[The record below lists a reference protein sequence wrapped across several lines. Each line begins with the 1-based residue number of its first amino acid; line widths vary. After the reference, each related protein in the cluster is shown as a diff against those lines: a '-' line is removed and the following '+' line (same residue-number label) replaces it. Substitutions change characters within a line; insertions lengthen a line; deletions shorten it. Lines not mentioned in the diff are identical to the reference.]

1 MQAAENSTWPAG
13 PVELGADGTVVVGP
27 GWAGDDAYWLS
38 ADAGRSGSMRRLPA
52 LALTG
57 ISAIAFRD
65 REHGLALGGLTLGGG
80 DGCAEATMLATSD
93 GGAIWHH
100 QGSLGMTVVSVA
112 YNGSL
117 AVAAGSACNI
127 SSIAISTNSGQTWSV
142 VSTGG
147 PRGPVW
153 VYLWSVAMVCAHLM
167 PGRQYL
173 LLSHDGGAHWLPAG
187 EGPASANYQEVS
199 SVVVTAASALWA
211 SGPPGALWRTT
222 DGGWQWSALP
232 LMLPLVA

>member
-1 MQAAENSTWPAG
+1 MGQGGDVLWRSLDQGGAWAAVGNPGRVKVDSLAGYGDHLWVATEAGGFLSDDGGRSWRLPPAMQAAENSTWPAG

-117 AVAAGSACNI
+117 AVAAGSACRYQLHRHFDELGADMVGGEHRRTFAAL
-127 SSIAISTNSGQTWSV
+127 SGSTSGAWRWSV
-142 VSTGG
+142 PT
-147 PRGPVW
+147 
-153 VYLWSVAMVCAHLM
+153 
-167 PGRQYL
+167 
-173 LLSHDGGAHWLPAG
+173 
-187 EGPASANYQEVS
+187 
-199 SVVVTAASALWA
+199 
-211 SGPPGALWRTT
+211 
-222 DGGWQWSALP
+222 
-232 LMLPLVA
+232 